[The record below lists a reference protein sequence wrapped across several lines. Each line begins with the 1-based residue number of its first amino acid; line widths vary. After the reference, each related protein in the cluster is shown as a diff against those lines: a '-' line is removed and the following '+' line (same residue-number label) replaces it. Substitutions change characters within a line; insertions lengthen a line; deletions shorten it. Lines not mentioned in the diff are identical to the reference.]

1 MWTVIKIWAVINL
14 IGCAIA
20 TAAGI
25 YMDIT
30 EDRSEDNGRD

>member
-25 YMDIT
+25 YKDIT
-30 EDRSEDNGRD
+30 EGDGDEE

>member
-25 YMDIT
+25 YRDIT
-30 EDRSEDNGRD
+30 GDEGDEE